1 MPKTTPITRPLYFAA
16 GATDLAVEKLREIP
30 AEYKRLQ
37 LQAKKFDS
45 ATLRVAVEDY
55 SAKASGKAAEVYTEL
70 VGRGTKVVDSI
81 RRQKA
86 TQVLSERLTFTQRQ
100 AKATAT
106 TARKGAAQTR
116 TRAKATATSAK
127 KTAEAASEATSAA
140 ADKVDKVG

>member
-37 LQAKKFDS
+37 EQAKKLDA
-45 ATLRVAVEDY
+45 ATFRVAVEDY
-55 SAKASGKAAEVYTEL
+55 SNKATGKAVEVYTDL

-81 RRQKA
+81 RKQKA
-86 TQVLSERLTFTQRQ
+86 TQVLSERLTNTQRQ

-106 TARKGAAQTR
+106 TARKSATR
-116 TRAKATATSAK
+116 TRAKATTTSAK
-127 KTAEAASEATSAA
+127 KTAEAATDAASAA
-140 ADKVDKVG
+140 AGKVG